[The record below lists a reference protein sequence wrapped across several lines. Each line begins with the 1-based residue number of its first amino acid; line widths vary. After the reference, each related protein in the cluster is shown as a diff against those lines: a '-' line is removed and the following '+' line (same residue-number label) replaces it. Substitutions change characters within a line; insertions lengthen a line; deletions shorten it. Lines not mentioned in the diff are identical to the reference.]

1 MKKFLLCFLIGSS
14 LAYSQENRSLTLP
27 EAISYAM
34 ENKADAEKA
43 RLDVQSGEAQIAEVR
58 ANALPRITVT
68 GGTTHNPLLQ
78 ENVLPGEIF
87 GLPGQ
92 SVRVA
97 FGQQWTSNVNAQLSQ
112 VLFNQSVFT
121 GLKAAKSTREFYLL
135 NEQLTEEDIIRNV
148 AVAYYQVYQAQQML
162 ENLDSNLK
170 LTSETVDIVKG
181 LFDNG
186 LAKKIDYDRS
196 TVALNNITANRQQML
211 NAVQLS
217 ENALKFMIGMP
228 MEVEISLPTETFDP
242 AFIPEGGNFLAD
254 RTEIQLMNKQLELL
268 EWRKKATEAEYY
280 PSAALVANY
289 GYLGQGPE
297 VPLWNGEDKGVF
309 WSDFSSI
316 GINVNIPIFS
326 GFDIKSRVKQNKI
339 EIEKAEADLR
349 ETQLA
354 LQLDHSNAMAQLEN
368 SRITIDNQELNVKL
382 AEEVL
387 ADTQNNYSLGLA
399 SLNDMLDAERDLSNA
414 RNNLTSAQLD
424 YKLAEIE
431 FLRSQGKLG
440 TLNTNTL

>member
-1 MKKFLLCFLIGSS
+1 MKKLLLCFLLGGSF
-14 LAYSQENRSLTLP
+14 AFSQESRSLTLP
-27 EAISYAM
+27 EAISYAL

-43 RLDVQSGEAQIAEVR
+43 RLDVQAGEAQIAEVR

-135 NEQLTEEDIIRNV
+135 NEQLTKEDIIRNV
-148 AVAYYQVYQAQQML
+148 AMAYYQVYQTQQML

-170 LTSETVDIVKG
+170 LTRETVDIVKG

-186 LAKKIDYDRS
+186 LARKIDYDRS
-196 TVALNNITANRQQML
+196 TVALNNITASRQQMI

-228 MEVEISLPTETFDP
+228 MEVEISLPANTFAP
-242 AFIPEGGNFLAD
+242 AFIPEQSNILAD
-254 RTEIQLMNKQLELL
+254 RTEIQLMNKQVELL

-297 VPLWNGEDKGVF
+297 IPLWNGEDKGVF

-316 GINVNIPIFS
+316 GINVQIPIFS
-326 GFDIKSRVKQNKI
+326 GFDIRSRVRQNKI

-354 LQLDHSNAMAQLEN
+354 LQLDFSNALAQLEN
-368 SRITIDNQELNVKL
+368 SRITIDNQEVNVKL

-414 RNNLTSAQLD
+414 RNNLTTAQLD

-431 FLRSQGKLG
+431 FLRSQGKLE

>member
-1 MKKFLLCFLIGSS
+1 S

-27 EAISYAM
+27 EAISYAL

-58 ANALPRITVT
+58 ANALPRINVT
-68 GGTTHNPLLQ
+68 GGTTYNPLLQ

-242 AFIPEGGNFLAD
+242 AFIPEGGNF
-254 RTEIQLMNKQLELL
+254 
-268 EWRKKATEAEYY
+268 
-280 PSAALVANY
+280 
-289 GYLGQGPE
+289 
-297 VPLWNGEDKGVF
+297 
-309 WSDFSSI
+309 
-316 GINVNIPIFS
+316 
-326 GFDIKSRVKQNKI
+326 
-339 EIEKAEADLR
+339 
-349 ETQLA
+349 
-354 LQLDHSNAMAQLEN
+354 
-368 SRITIDNQELNVKL
+368 
-382 AEEVL
+382 
-387 ADTQNNYSLGLA
+387 
-399 SLNDMLDAERDLSNA
+399 
-414 RNNLTSAQLD
+414 
-424 YKLAEIE
+424 
-431 FLRSQGKLG
+431 
-440 TLNTNTL
+440 